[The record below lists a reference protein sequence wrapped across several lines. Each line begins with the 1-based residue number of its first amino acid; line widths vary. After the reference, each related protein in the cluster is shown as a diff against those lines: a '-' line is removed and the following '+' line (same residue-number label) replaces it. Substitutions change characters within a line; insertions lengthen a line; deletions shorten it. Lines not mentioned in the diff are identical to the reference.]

1 METRKP
7 TARPALPRLDA
18 RAAARWV
25 WGLFAL
31 GLVLSGLLVA
41 RGQVGGDQL
50 NLLARGW
57 LLAAEGRFVP
67 HGNPLSSGGNAPGG
81 ITSLLVGLPLFL
93 WRDYRAPAVLI
104 FLCHVA
110 AFLVLDRSL
119 RRVLGPVERAAFAV
133 LFWLNPW
140 RAYFSGFVWNPN
152 YLFLF
157 GAVHLATVQA
167 QRERARFWTSVVH
180 GAGLMLALQ
189 IHPSALL
196 LGVASLLLWLRG
208 YFRPHWW
215 GGIAGALLGA
225 VPLLPWFLEA
235 SQNPAITDAEKG
247 FLGRGLVYVFPLLRG
262 VLYWLRYPSLAVSGK
277 TARFDFSAVLGE
289 PDAWLG
295 PGLQGI
301 VNVVLPITLLVPLL
315 ANLWLWRKRRRQ
327 LRRLPAGASGREW
340 LRGYVAW
347 CFVAALAV
355 FALSPTTLMMWQ
367 GLVLLHAAVLAPV
380 LWLGVLARTRRAGQV
395 RAGLRVYAAAE
406 AALLLALAF
415 GSPHYRCG
423 GRSELRLPLRHD
435 SPMLHEL
442 GILRDCPMP
451 VSQPD
456 GWWPDV
462 LPPE

>member
-1 METRKP
+1 M
-7 TARPALPRLDA
+7 
-18 RAAARWV
+18 
-25 WGLFAL
+25 
-31 GLVLSGLLVA
+31 GLVLTGWMVF

-93 WRDYRAPAVLI
+93 WRDYRAPVVLV
-104 FLCHVA
+104 FGFHLVA
-110 AFLVLDRSL
+110 YWLLDRTL
-119 RRVLGPVERAAFAV
+119 RGMLGPFERVAFGV
-133 LFWLNPW
+133 MYWLNPW
-140 RAYFSGFVWNPN
+140 RAYYSGFLWNPN

-157 GAVHLATVQA
+157 GAVHLAGCWA
-167 QRERARFWTSVVH
+167 QRERARFWVSFGL

-196 LGVASLLLWLRG
+196 LLVASALLWLRG

-215 GGIAGALLGA
+215 GGIAGALAGA
-225 VPLLPWFLEA
+225 VPLVPWFLEA
-235 SQNPAITDAEKG
+235 SQNPAITDAGKG

-262 VLYWLRYPSLAVSGK
+262 VMYWLRYGSLALGEKSV
-277 TARFDFSAVLGE
+277 RFDFSALLGQ
-289 PDAWLG
+289 PDSWLG
-295 PGLQGI
+295 PGLQGFVSI
-301 VNVVLPITLLVPLL
+301 VLALTLALPLV
-315 ANLWLWRKRRRQ
+315 ANLRLWRRGRRA
-327 LRRLPAGASGREW
+327 LRRLPEGASGRRW
-340 LRGYVAW
+340 LSGYVVW
-347 CFVAALAV
+347 CFVAALLV
-355 FALSPTTLMMWQ
+355 FALSPTTLMSWQ

-380 LWLGVLARTRRAGQV
+380 LWLGAVARSRSSWGRRV
-395 RAGLRVYAAAE
+395 RAGLPVYAAAE
-406 AALLLALAF
+406 ALLLVALAL

-423 GRSELRLPLRHD
+423 GRLELRLPLRHD
-435 SPMLHEL
+435 SPMLHDL

-462 LPPE
+462 LPSE